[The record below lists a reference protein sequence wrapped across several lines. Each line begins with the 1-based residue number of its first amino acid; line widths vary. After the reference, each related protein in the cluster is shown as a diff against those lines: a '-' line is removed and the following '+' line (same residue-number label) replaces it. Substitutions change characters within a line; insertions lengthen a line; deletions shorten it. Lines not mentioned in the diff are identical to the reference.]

1 MTLFTKTKKAH
12 AELDAAFSA
21 AVSAL
26 DTLGDDITDAQAAFK
41 VYLFT
46 EKLSEKPFPFST
58 CQSVDWLTPHHP
70 SQRSATRTS
79 ALPAKKGQ
87 CGRPGDLCLSLSVF
101 FFQGHCGSRGSV
113 AEGRDCA
120 EKCR

>member
-41 VYLFT
+41 VYLF
-46 EKLSEKPFPFST
+46 KKIYR
-58 CQSVDWLTPHHP
+58 
-70 SQRSATRTS
+70 RSLFLF
-79 ALPAKKGQ
+79 LPANQ
-87 CGRPGDLCLSLSVF
+87 
-101 FFQGHCGSRGSV
+101 
-113 AEGRDCA
+113 
-120 EKCR
+120 